1 MAASREPRAASRE
14 PRAASREPRAA
25 SAAEGLTAPPPA
37 TPPAPRPATPSP
49 PAAAPATHGC
59 QPPPLR
65 TPVGPDAA
73 RWTTFDGERT
83 LVAVART
90 VTSTVRV
97 LDVLAP
103 VLRDDP
109 RVHVV
114 FGYDPTSAF
123 SDGVPDLLRAHGVR
137 VMPWDQL
144 ARVPCDLIVTATEN
158 ADLSGTDAPV
168 LVLPHGVGFHK
179 LVPDARGPHDRVS
192 GLVPEG
198 LLHRAWL
205 TISHPD
211 QADQLAALH
220 PGTAGRTLLVGDP
233 CYDELLCSRDLR
245 ARYREALGIAEDQ
258 RLVMLSS
265 TWRTQSLLGRHPD
278 LPARLLAELPLD
290 EYRVALVSHPNVVSA
305 HGSWGLRTGQTS
317 AREAGLLLIPPTAG
331 WQATLIAAD
340 VVIGDHG
347 SVTFYGAALGKPVVL
362 GAFGDE
368 SIPGTPM
375 AELGRLAPRLTVPMG
390 HPGGHGGPGGPGL
403 YEQIERAIADHD
415 HDPYRLTKIGA
426 AAFAAPGQALARLR
440 TDLYAL
446 LRLPEPA
453 APPPPVR
460 AFDDPLP
467 ERQEVSSA
475 VVMTAVDGDTV
486 AVHRVPAYV
495 AGAREEA
502 DDADGTA
509 GVHRHLSCQDR
520 ERDRGLVESASV
532 LTHHEPAATP
542 TAAARWARETL
553 RRYPGSALAAATT
566 ARGDCLVAL
575 RDGRLAEA
583 SATGPVRD
591 PGLLAAVVYGRLRA
605 GRPLEGIVTL
615 RVGGREEDVALRI
628 RPTAAHD

>member
-1 MAASREPRAASRE
+1 M
-14 PRAASREPRAA
+14 
-25 SAAEGLTAPPPA
+25 
-37 TPPAPRPATPSP
+37 
-49 PAAAPATHGC
+49 
-59 QPPPLR
+59 
-65 TPVGPDAA
+65 
-73 RWTTFDGERT
+73 
-83 LVAVART
+83 ART

-103 VLRDDP
+103 ILRDDP

-123 SDGVPDLLRAHGVR
+123 SDGVPDLLRAHGAR

-144 ARVPCDLIVTATEN
+144 ARIPCDLIVTATEN

-192 GLVPEG
+192 GLVPDG
-198 LLHRAWL
+198 LLDRAWL

-220 PGTAGRTLLVGDP
+220 PGTVGRTLLVGDP

-245 ARYREALGIAEDQ
+245 ARYREALGVAEGQ

-265 TWRTQSLLGRHPD
+265 TWRTQSLLGRQPD

-290 EYRVALVSHPNVVSA
+290 EYRVALITHPNVVSA
-305 HGSWGLRTGQTS
+305 HGSWGLRTDQTS

-340 VVIGDHG
+340 VLIGDHG
-347 SVTFYGAALGKPVVL
+347 SVTFYGAALGKPVIL
-362 GAFGDE
+362 AAFGDE
-368 SIPGTPM
+368 SMPGTPM
-375 AELGRLAPRLTVPMG
+375 AELGRIAPRLTARAG
-390 HPGGHGGPGGPGL
+390 STGSPGGPTGPGRPSGQGEPGL

-415 HDPYRLTKIGA
+415 PDRLAKIGA
-426 AAFAAPGQALARLR
+426 AAFADPGQALARLR
-440 TDLYAL
+440 TGLYAL

-460 AFDDPLP
+460 AFGDPLP

-475 VVMTAVDGDTV
+475 TVMTTVDGDTV
-486 AVHRVPAYV
+486 AVRRFPASV
-495 AGAREEA
+495 AGARDEA
-502 DDADGTA
+502 ADPSESDVTDVTD
-509 GVHRHLSCQDR
+509 GVYRHLSCQDR

-532 LTHHEPAATP
+532 LTRHEPAATP
-542 TAAARWARETL
+542 TAAVRWARESL
-553 RRYPGSALAAATT
+553 RRYPGSLMAAAAT

-575 RDGRLAEA
+575 RDGRVAEA

-605 GRPLEGIVTL
+605 GRPLDGIVTL
-615 RVGGREEDVALRI
+615 RVGGREEDVALRV
-628 RPTAAHD
+628 RPMGAHG

>member
-1 MAASREPRAASRE
+1 M
-14 PRAASREPRAA
+14 
-25 SAAEGLTAPPPA
+25 
-37 TPPAPRPATPSP
+37 
-49 PAAAPATHGC
+49 
-59 QPPPLR
+59 
-65 TPVGPDAA
+65 
-73 RWTTFDGERT
+73 
-83 LVAVART
+83 ART

-123 SDGVPDLLRAHGVR
+123 SDGVSDLLRAHGAR

-144 ARVPCDLIVTATEN
+144 ARIPCDLIVTATEN

-198 LLHRAWL
+198 LLDRAWL

-211 QADQLAALH
+211 QAGQLAALH
-220 PGTAGRTLLVGDP
+220 PGTVGRTLLVGDP

-245 ARYREALGIAEDQ
+245 ARYREALGVAEDQ

-290 EYRVALVSHPNVVSA
+290 EYRVALITHPNVVSA
-305 HGSWGLRTGQTS
+305 HGSWGLRTDQTS

-340 VVIGDHG
+340 VLIGDHG
-347 SVTFYGAALGKPVVL
+347 SVTFYGAALGKPVIL
-362 GAFGDE
+362 AAFGDE

-375 AELGRLAPRLTVPMG
+375 AELGRIAPRLTVRAGSGGRPTG
-390 HPGGHGGPGGPGL
+390 PGRPYGQGGHGL
-403 YEQIERAIADHD
+403 YEQVERAIADHE
-415 HDPYRLTKIGA
+415 PARLAKIGA
-426 AAFAAPGQALARLR
+426 AAFADPGQALARLR

-460 AFDDPLP
+460 AFGDPLP
-467 ERQEVSSA
+467 DRQEVFSA
-475 VVMTAVDGDTV
+475 TVTTAVDGDTV
-486 AVHRVPAYV
+486 AVRRFPASV
-495 AGAREEA
+495 AGVPDEAGHPNDPNATEE
-502 DDADGTA
+502 TA
-509 GVHRHLSCQDR
+509 CVCRHLCCQDR
-520 ERDRGLVESASV
+520 ERDRHLLESASV
-532 LTHHEPAATP
+532 LTRHEPAATP
-542 TAAARWARETL
+542 TTAMRWAHETL
-553 RRYPGSALAAATT
+553 HRYPGSLMAAAAT

-575 RDGRLAEA
+575 RDGRVAEA
-583 SATGPVRD
+583 SATGLVRD

-615 RVGGREEDVALRI
+615 RVGGREEDVALRV
-628 RPTAAHD
+628 RPVGAHD